1 MNNRLDSLF
10 KKIAYKNKSSYLL
23 ELFGFDAVISVETKE
38 SLINEDIKESIYQ
51 TEKIIIPINEENTDT
66 LDISIINTHPQTAS
80 TFITEYKTE
89 DTTKDFKPTNITEQ
103 FKSIWINLEQRRK
116 WIYPSMFILF
126 TTMLSFYVINSYIS
140 TQNRTEIATQEFIV
154 LSDSLNDLYYKLDDI
169 IVISTDSFYSKYDI
183 SNASADLQIVEAQ
196 LIAYENVYRSINYD
210 FDNISRYSNIE
221 DLEQNL
227 NNHLFLINE
236 LDLII
241 SYRILNTEILVYPNL
256 PEQADPETIN
266 NLTIELSNI
275 SASSISNYEQLPNIP
290 LFNDHNI
297 KIYQSIEIANE
308 LHGQYLASLRNK
320 ELETSKSLILSIALN
335 KDFISQSY
343 ENTLDQFENQITVLY
358 NSLIPFP

>member
-10 KKIAYKNKSSYLL
+10 KKIAYKNKSAYLL
-23 ELFGFDAVISVETKE
+23 ELFGFDAISSMETKK
-38 SLINEDIKESIYQ
+38 SLIDEDIKESIYQ
-51 TEKIIIPINEENTDT
+51 TEKIIVPIKEDDTAT
-66 LDISIINTHPQTAS
+66 LDIAITNTQTQTTS

-89 DTTKDFKPTNITEQ
+89 EATKDFRPTNITEQ

-116 WIYPSMFILF
+116 WVYPSMFILF
-126 TTMLSFYVINSYIS
+126 TTMLSFYVINSYVA
-140 TQNRTEIATQEFIV
+140 TQNNTEIATQEFIV

-169 IVISTDSFYSKYDI
+169 ILISTESFYSKYDI
-183 SNASADLQIVEAQ
+183 SNASADLQVVEAQ

-210 FDNISRYSNIE
+210 FDNISRYSNIK

-227 NNHLFLINE
+227 NNHLLLVNE

-290 LFNDHNI
+290 LFNDHNL

-308 LHGQYLASLRNK
+308 LHGQYLASLRNN

-343 ENTLDQFENQITVLY
+343 ENTLGLFENQISVLY
-358 NSLIPFP
+358 DSLIPFP